1 MAEQEITRSRGGPRR
16 DDRRGER
23 RGGPQG
29 QRREGGPRGEHGR
42 SAHAPRQRSRKAD
55 APRTAAWHL
64 LGGVDEGAYANLE
77 LPHVMRRFRLS
88 GRDAAFATELAFGTV
103 RRQGFYDLVIA
114 RATGRE
120 VEGLDPELLRTLR
133 LGAHQALSMRVPPH
147 AAADQTVALARWV
160 NGSGPARLVNAAMHR
175 MTEKDAEAWM
185 DEVTEGLSGPDLLA
199 ARHSHPTW
207 MVRAL
212 MAGLLD
218 RGRPAEEVEAL
229 LESHNTPAL
238 VSLVARPG
246 WVEVDELLEQPTV
259 EDGRWAPTAVTLTE
273 GAPGGIRAVEEGRAG
288 VQDEGSQ
295 LAALALAGAPTLG
308 EDTGAWLDLCAG
320 PGGKAALLATTA
332 HRRGARLVAN
342 EVHQHRADLVER
354 ALHPVNVPEADQPEV
369 EVVVGDGAEY
379 ATAHRDAFDRVL
391 VDVPCTGLGALRR
404 RPEARWR
411 RQPADL
417 AQLAPTQRALLGGAL
432 DAVRPGGVVAYV
444 TCSPHPAE
452 TSVVVD
458 DVVARRGDAELLEV
472 APVLREVAP
481 ALADAELEVAAGAK
495 GARATSVQLWP
506 HVHGTDAMYI
516 ALLRRTPEAS

>member
-1 MAEQEITRSRGGPRR
+1 MADPR
-16 DDRRGER
+16 DA
-23 RGGPQG
+23 
-29 QRREGGPRGEHGR
+29 RREDRGPARDARRGR
-42 SAHAPRQRSRKAD
+42 SASAPRQRSRKAD
-55 APRTAAWHL
+55 GARTAAWHL
-64 LGGVDEGAYANLE
+64 LGAVDDGAYANLE

-103 RRQGFYDLVIA
+103 RMQGFYDLVIA

-120 VEGLDPELLRTLR
+120 AASLDPELLRTLR
-133 LGAHQALSMRVPPH
+133 LGAHQALSMRVPAH

-175 MTEKDAEAWM
+175 MTEKDRDAWM
-185 DEVTEGLSGPDLLA
+185 VEVTEGLSGPDLLA

-212 MAGLLD
+212 LAGLVD
-218 RGRPAEEVEAL
+218 RGRSTDEIDTL
-229 LESHNTPAL
+229 LASHNTPAL

-246 WVEVDELLEQPTV
+246 WVETEELLEHPAV
-259 EDGRWAPTAVTLTE
+259 EPGRWAPTAVTLTE
-273 GAPGGIRAVEEGRAG
+273 GAPAAVGAVADGRAG

-295 LAALALAGAPTLG
+295 LAALALAAAPTTG

-332 HRRGARLVAN
+332 QQRGARLVAN
-342 EVHQHRADLVER
+342 EVHPHRSDLVRGALMPSGVEPADL
-354 ALHPVNVPEADQPEV
+354 PEV
-369 EVVVGDGAEY
+369 ELTVGDGAEL
-379 ATAHRDAFDRVL
+379 AAGRRDAFDRVL

-411 RQPADL
+411 RQPSDL
-417 AQLAPTQRALLGGAL
+417 ASLAPTQRSLLQGAL

-458 DVVARRGDAELLEV
+458 DVLARREDTELLEV
-472 APVLREVAP
+472 APVLREAAP
-481 ALADAELEVAAGAK
+481 ALQDVELDAVADAK
-495 GARATSVQLWP
+495 GARGTSVQLWP

-516 ALLRRTPEAS
+516 ALLRKRPTEAA